1 MARRRKTNEWATPA
15 RLFALGFGG
24 GVAFRSSITLFRRHR
39 VWKICIFAVGRR
51 GLGRVVCHFAR
62 PTVAPGTS
70 KQNKT
75 HEKKHPFH
83 SLRLSAP

>member
-1 MARRRKTNEWATPA
+1 MSVQHRRAFLP
-15 RLFALGFGG
+15 LVGG
-24 GVAFRSSITLFRRHR
+24 VVAFRSPITLFRCHR

-51 GLGRVVCHFAR
+51 VLGRVVRHFAR
-62 PTVAPGTS
+62 PTVVPGTS